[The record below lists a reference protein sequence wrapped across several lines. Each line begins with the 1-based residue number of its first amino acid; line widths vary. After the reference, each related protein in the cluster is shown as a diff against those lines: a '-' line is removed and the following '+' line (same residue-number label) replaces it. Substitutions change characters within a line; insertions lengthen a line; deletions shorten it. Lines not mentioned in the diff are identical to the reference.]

1 MFVCADI
8 DVNKPHK
15 DFMHGFDGKPFFKGG
30 HAASTGSHW
39 NKLLSM
45 EVSEFVGADEPQEIG
60 EMARLFWPGMHGD
73 GGAAANPF
81 GTFTDSSSGTAFQR
95 YDNVLPAGNWCALGI
110 LLSTQPGSNREHFLT
125 LTLRNV
131 DGRMVVL
138 LHDGNANGAK
148 LVALDEAI

>member
-45 EVSEFVGADEPQEIG
+45 EVSEFVGADEPKEIG
-60 EMARLFWPGMHGD
+60 E
-73 GGAAANPF
+73 N
-81 GTFTDSSSGTAFQR
+81 
-95 YDNVLPAGNWCALGI
+95 
-110 LLSTQPGSNREHFLT
+110 
-125 LTLRNV
+125 
-131 DGRMVVL
+131 
-138 LHDGNANGAK
+138 
-148 LVALDEAI
+148 